1 MYKDT
6 LKGMLELL
14 QQDADIKRQKELA
27 DNPEKA
33 QAQKDQM
40 GKIEKSGI
48 KKPSENRP
56 GDWKCTKT
64 DCGNI
69 NFAWRKAC
77 NNCDTEKPDNV
88 PDYKPDA
95 GEHENDDW
103 FVGAIKTEKSE
114 SKTSQKDDRKKRVS
128 SPRALDEQYN
138 SDEESPRHKS
148 FSRKSD
154 GDRRGRDRDRNYD
167 DSARS
172 RDKERSSN
180 RRERRRSTSRTR
192 R

>member
-1 MYKDT
+1 M
-6 LKGMLELL
+6 E
-14 QQDADIKRQKELA
+14 
-27 DNPEKA
+27 
-33 QAQKDQM
+33 
-40 GKIEKSGI
+40 KIEKSGI

-77 NNCDTEKPDNV
+77 NNCDREKPDNV
-88 PDYKPDA
+88 PDYKPDE

-114 SKTSQKDDRKKRVS
+114 SKASQGDDRRKRVS
-128 SPRALDEQYN
+128 SPKALDEQYN
-138 SDEESPRHKS
+138 SNDESPRYES
-148 FSRKSD
+148 SRRSD
-154 GDRRGRDRDRNYD
+154 GDRRRRDRDRNYD
-167 DSARS
+167 DNARS